1 MKKTAAIALIIA
13 AACLSGGCSTQPQKL
28 PLQQILSVILP
39 ADFTGDYH
47 LQHTDALNV
56 GVDITFTG
64 LRWDSSKGLWVWTGM
79 VYEGHSPWTNTKAQL
94 TPIKTSP

>member
-1 MKKTAAIALIIA
+1 MKKSAALALIIA
-13 AACLSGGCSTQPQKL
+13 AACLSGCSTQPQKL

-64 LRWDSSKGLWVWTGM
+64 LRWDATKGLWVWTGM

-94 TPIKTSP
+94 TPLKP